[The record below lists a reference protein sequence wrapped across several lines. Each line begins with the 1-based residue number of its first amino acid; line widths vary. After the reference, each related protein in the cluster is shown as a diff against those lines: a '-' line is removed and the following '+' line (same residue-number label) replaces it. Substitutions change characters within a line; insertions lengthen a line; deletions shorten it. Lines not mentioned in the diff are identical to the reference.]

1 MAVIVITGST
11 RGLGRGLAS
20 AFIERGHSVMIAGRK
35 AEEIASTVAELR
47 ADGGTADGIAC
58 DVSQIDQVEV
68 LARTAE
74 DTLGPIDIWINNAGL
89 ARNTRPILDCEQ
101 SDIEAMVHTN
111 MIGQMNGSRTAARL
125 MSARGHGKIINI
137 LGGGSDGE
145 YFPGM
150 GVYGATKRGLDY
162 FTDAL
167 TKELAGAGVFVA
179 KVRPGLVVTDA
190 VIREARDNPDMF
202 EKSRSMMNNIV
213 DQVET
218 VAPWIADQVLAL
230 DKTGRKI
237 RWLTG
242 SRIGWRMLAGR
253 FRRREDQFARFGL

>member
-1 MAVIVITGST
+1 
-11 RGLGRGLAS
+11 
-20 AFIERGHSVMIAGRK
+20 MIR
-35 AEEIASTVAELR
+35 
-47 ADGGTADGIAC
+47 
-58 DVSQIDQVEV
+58 
-68 LARTAE
+68 
-74 DTLGPIDIWINNAGL
+74 
-89 ARNTRPILDCEQ
+89 
-101 SDIEAMVHTN
+101 TN
-111 MIGQMNGSRTAARL
+111 MIGQINGSRVAARL
-125 MSARGHGKIINI
+125 MTDRDAGKIINI

-167 TKELAGAGVFVA
+167 AKELATTGILVA

-202 EKSRSMMNNIV
+202 ESSRPMMNNIV

-230 DKTGRKI
+230 DKTGKKI

-242 SRIGWRMLAGR
+242 SKIGWRMLAAR